1 MAVSSA
7 GLAERAAEA
16 FAASVPIHPADDG
29 FFGPRSVTW
38 KLAGHMT
45 MPLVAIRALLLQAL
59 HPLAMAGVDQHSD
72 WRADPGARLASTSA
86 YVATISYG
94 DRASATRAAERVRRI
109 HQSVRGTDPVTR
121 RPYAATD
128 PALLL
133 WVHNALTDSQL
144 AGVRAFGSI
153 AGQDADRYVAEQ
165 VAAAELI
172 GIPRGLAPT
181 TTGELAAY
189 FDEVRPELTCTPA
202 AADAMTYLLEYIA
215 ADADAGEIWQ
225 DVAGAAIATL
235 PGWAIALY
243 AEKVKGIGGGTGRSV
258 PFDTAARTAVK
269 QALGVL
275 DAVFLAEPGVLEARQ
290 RLQLRIR
297 QAEAGS

>member
-1 MAVSSA
+1 
-7 GLAERAAEA
+7 
-16 FAASVPIHPADDG
+16 
-29 FFGPRSVTW
+29 
-38 KLAGHMT
+38 
-45 MPLVAIRALLLQAL
+45 
-59 HPLAMAGVDQHSD
+59 
-72 WRADPGARLASTSA
+72 
-86 YVATISYG
+86 
-94 DRASATRAAERVRRI
+94 
-109 HQSVRGTDPVTR
+109 VRGTDPVTG
-121 RPYAATD
+121 RPYAASD

-144 AGVRAFGSI
+144 AGVRAFGSV
-153 AGQDADRYVAEQ
+153 GEQDADRYVTEQ

-172 GIPRGLAPT
+172 GIPRELAPT
-181 TTGELAAY
+181 TTRELAAY
-189 FDEVRPELTCTPA
+189 FDEVRPELACTPA
-202 AADAMTYLLEYIA
+202 AADAMTYLLEYIG

-225 DVAGAAIATL
+225 DVANAAIATL

-258 PFDTAARTAVK
+258 KLDLEARIAVK

-290 RLQLRIR
+290 RLQLRMR